1 LRLAK
6 NAQVGTK
13 KSRFGHFFN
22 FYFFSTE
29 NFASSLKQQKKK
41 KKVSLDCKFFFT
53 LGRRISL
60 TLKNLSLMLYSLFSL
75 TVASNKG

>member
-1 LRLAK
+1 LAQK
-6 NAQVGTK
+6 NRVLVI
-13 KSRFGHFFN
+13 FLIFIFFN
-22 FYFFSTE
+22 RKFCLKFEATE
-29 NFASSLKQQKKK
+29 KE
-41 KKVSLDCKFFFT
+41 KKVSLDCYFFFT

>member
-1 LRLAK
+1 LAQK
-6 NAQVGTK
+6 NRVLVI
-13 KSRFGHFFN
+13 FLIFIFFN
-22 FYFFSTE
+22 RKFCFKFEATE
-29 NFASSLKQQKKK
+29 KE